1 MIFLYT
7 NKASRKNSGIILV
20 NVLVFATIA
29 IVLTTALVQ
38 WGATI
43 LKNEEQL
50 TNSQQAFEIAESGID
65 YYKWHLNNLPTDYY
79 DGNASSTS
87 PGPYAHTFQDKDGNT
102 LGQFSLKITP
112 PPTGTTIVT
121 VKSTGTTSSTPVVS
135 RSIQAQFAIP
145 SFAQYAVVAND
156 NMNFGTGTATYGPIQ
171 SNYGIHFD
179 GTAHNIVSSALST
192 YEDPDCLAGGGTNSQ
207 CKEYAVYTTGD
218 PQPPTTQPADSGIF
232 LAGRQ
237 FPVPTVDFVGITTSL
252 NNLETI
258 ANGEA
263 SGGNIYN
270 YTSSG
275 AQGYYIQLNTNDTFN
290 LYKVNSLVSL
300 AGNSSSC
307 TNNATEQTE
316 SGWGSWSISTK
327 TLYKSNV
334 PFPSSGVIFFQDNIW
349 VDGAI
354 NTARL
359 TIAAGIPGAT
369 SNYANIT
376 INNNLTYTNFNG
388 QDVIGLI
395 AQGNVNVGFASAD
408 NLTIDA
414 ALVAQNGRIGRYY
427 YYSSCTSPSDSN
439 YPGSSA
445 NRYYYDRTTLN
456 LVGMIATN
464 QRYGFAYSDNT
475 GYTNRNITYDSNLLY
490 GPPPSFPLASSQYST
505 ISWEE
510 VPN

>member
-1 MIFLYT
+1 MMLK
-7 NKASRKNSGIILV
+7 NKNTKRLGAIRGIILV

-29 IVLTTALVQ
+29 IVITTALVQ
-38 WGATI
+38 WGGTI
-43 LKNEEQL
+43 LLRETQL
-50 TNSQQAFEIAESGID
+50 TNSQEAFEIAESGID

-87 PGPYAHTFQDKDGNT
+87 PGPYVHTFQDKDGNT
-102 LGQFSLKITP
+102 IGQFSLTITP
-112 PPTGTTIVT
+112 PQTGSTVVT
-121 VKSTGTTSSTPVVS
+121 VKSTGTSSSSPAVS

-156 NMNFGTGTATYGPIQ
+156 NMNFGAGTVTYGPIQ

-179 GTAHNIVSSALST
+179 GTAHNIVSSSLST
-192 YEDPDCLAGGGTNSQ
+192 YVDPDCVAAGGSNAQ
-207 CKEYAVYTTGD
+207 CTEYAVYTDGD
-218 PQPPTTQPADSGIF
+218 PQPPTAQPADSSVF
-232 LAGRQ
+232 LAGKEY
-237 FPVPTVDFVGITTSL
+237 PVPTVDFVGITSNL
-252 NNLETI
+252 NSLETI
-258 ANGEA
+258 ATAEKNG
-263 SGGNIYN
+263 SNVYN

-300 AGNSSSC
+300 SSSC
-307 TNNATEQTE
+307 SNNVTAEGE
-316 SGWGSWSISTK
+316 SGWGSWTINSK

-334 PFPSSGVIFFQDNIW
+334 PFPSNGVIFFQDNVW
-349 VDGAI
+349 VDGTI

-376 INNNLTYTNFNG
+376 INNNLEYTNFNG
-388 QDVIGLI
+388 EDVIGLI
-395 AQGNVNVGFASAD
+395 AQGNVNVGFESLD

-414 ALVAQNGRIGRYY
+414 ALVAQNGRVGRYY
-427 YYSSCTSPSDSN
+427 YSSSCTSPTDSN
-439 YPGSSA
+439 YPANSA

-456 LVGMIATN
+456 LLGMIATN
-464 QRYGFAYSDNT
+464 QRYGFAYSDGT
-475 GYTNRNITYDSNLLY
+475 GYTNRNITYDDNLLY

>member
-1 MIFLYT
+1 M
-7 NKASRKNSGIILV
+7 KNRTKNAGIILV

-29 IVLTTALVQ
+29 IILTTALVQ

-43 LKNEEQL
+43 LKNETQL

-65 YYKWHLNNLPTDYY
+65 YYKWHLNNLPSDYY
-79 DGNASSTS
+79 DGNASRTS
-87 PGPYAHTFQDKDGNT
+87 PGPYVHSFQDKDGNT

-112 PPTGTTIVT
+112 PATGTTIVT
-121 VKSTGTTSSTPVVS
+121 VKSTGTSSTTPVVS

-156 NMNFGTGTATYGPIQ
+156 NMNFGAGTITYGPIQ
-171 SNYGIHFD
+171 SNYGVHFD

-192 YEDPDCLAGGGTNSQ
+192 YVDPDTGLT
-207 CKEYAVYTTGD
+207 EYAVYTTGD
-218 PQPPTTQPADSGIF
+218 PHPPTTQPADSGIF

-237 FPVPTVDFVGITTSL
+237 FPVPTVDFVGITTNL

-258 ANGEA
+258 ANSEKNG
-263 SGGNIYN
+263 STIYN

-275 AQGYYIQLNTNDTFN
+275 VQGYYIQLNTNDTFN

-300 AGNSSSC
+300 AGNPNSC
-307 TNNATEQTE
+307 TNNSTEQRE
-316 SGWGSWSISTK
+316 SGWGSWSINTK
-327 TLYKSNV
+327 TLYKSSV
-334 PFPSSGVIFFQDNIW
+334 PFPSSGVIFFQDNVW

-376 INNNLTYTNFNG
+376 VNNNLTYTNFNG

-395 AQGNVNVGFASAD
+395 AQGNINVGFVSAD
-408 NLTIDA
+408 NLTVDA
-414 ALVAQNGRIGRYY
+414 ALVAQNGRVGRYY
-427 YYSSCTSPSDSN
+427 YYSSCTSPS
-439 YPGSSA
+439 G
-445 NRYYYDRTTLN
+445 YYYDRTTLN

-464 QRYGFAYSDNT
+464 QRYGFAYSDGT
-475 GYTNRNITYDSNLLY
+475 GYMNRNITYDSNLLY

-505 ISWEE
+505 ISWGE